1 MKIYKFISF
10 YFNYLKLKDFFK
22 IAINYLL
29 VFLTIIFEILFLY
42 LFFIIINKNDNVDNQ
57 EQFTSKIILFIN
69 NYYSLNLYNI
79 ENLIFILCL
88 FLFLKNIFQLYQN
101 YFFNNFIYKLTA
113 NKATNIFSN
122 YLNFNYETFKKR
134 NISTYS
140 KNVLRDVENI
150 ILGILGLWIYIIGDV
165 IYILS
170 IIFFSSY
177 LIFFKISFSQ
187 FILFLVIFVL
197 FLMIY
202 RLSIKIGKIRSDNEA
217 LAFKILNESLNFF
230 KEIKINNKTK
240 FFTERFS
247 LYIDKYYYSKTIS
260 AVINITP
267 KSILEI
273 GFIFFF
279 YLAFLNNNLSI
290 ENFISK
296 FSIVIIII
304 FRVMQP
310 LSRIFTY
317 ISSMF
322 NNLESFRILYR
333 DLQLSFVSK
342 ENIKKI
348 IAIKSIK
355 MNNISYSIKLDD
367 YEKKII
373 KKFNYKFLKGR
384 IYGLYGKSGSGKTT
398 LLHLIAGLLRQ
409 DAGRIYFNGKKIN
422 SENIFRK
429 YLVSYLPQNPS
440 IFDENYVFNI
450 FLNNSTSFNNLKKAK
465 SLLQEFNLKN
475 TLNLDKILNSVRN
488 FSGGE
493 KQRIGFIRS
502 IINDPQVLLLDE
514 PTSSLDRIN
523 ENLFFNHLKKIK
535 KDMIIIVSTHRMN
548 HKKYFD
554 RIIRI

>member
-10 YFNYLKLKDFFK
+10 YFNYLKLNDFFK

-57 EQFTSKIILFIN
+57 EQFISKIILFLN

-113 NKATNIFSN
+113 NKATNIFLN

-177 LIFFKISFSQ
+177 FIFFKISFSQ
-187 FILFLVIFVL
+187 FILFLGIFVL
-197 FLMIY
+197 LLMIY

-217 LAFKILNESLNFF
+217 LAFKVLNESLNFF

-342 ENIKKI
+342 ENKKKI

-554 RIIRI
+554 RIISI